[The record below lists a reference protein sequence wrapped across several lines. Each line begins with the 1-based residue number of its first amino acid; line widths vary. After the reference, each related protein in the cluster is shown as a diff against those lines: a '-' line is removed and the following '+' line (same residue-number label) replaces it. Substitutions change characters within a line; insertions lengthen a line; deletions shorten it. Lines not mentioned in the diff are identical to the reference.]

1 MTYQR
6 IQFNRMELAGSLGDL
21 GTLLPITIGMILV
34 NGMSATGT
42 FYLIGLFYILAGAYF
57 RIPVAVQ
64 PMKVVGAYAIATAMA
79 PAQIAASTL
88 LISCLLAIIALTGAA
103 NWIGKAV
110 PKAVVRGVQLA
121 TGVLLLRQGIQ
132 FIIGTSSLQQQ
143 SGTAEPF
150 FAIQHLGPLPL
161 GLLIGISGLILTLLL
176 LNSKRYPAGI
186 AVILLGLTA
195 GAILGDH
202 TELAKLS
209 PGFHLPP
216 LLPFG
221 FPDIDAFT
229 VALFTLVLPQIPMT
243 IGNAVVATAD
253 LSKEYF
259 QESAHRV
266 TYASTTLSMALASA
280 ACFFLGGIPLCH
292 GAGGLAA
299 HYRFGARTHGSN
311 LIIGAIFLFLAAIF
325 GPQAILLLHLLPM
338 SILGVLLAF
347 AGIQLGLAI
356 LDTMNRKD
364 MFVILAMLGITFT
377 ANLAWAFPIGI
388 ALSYLLQSEK
398 FSV

>member
-1 MTYQR
+1 
-6 IQFNRMELAGSLGDL
+6 MELAGSLGDL

>member
-6 IQFNRMELAGSLGDL
+6 IQFNRMELAGSFGDL

-42 FYLIGLFYILAGAYF
+42 FYAIGLFYILAGTYF

-64 PMKVVGAYAIATAMA
+64 PMKVIGAYAIVTGMA
-79 PAQIAASTL
+79 PDQIAASTL
-88 LISCLLAIIALTGAA
+88 LVSCFLTIIALTGTA

-121 TGVLLLRQGIQ
+121 TGILLLRQGIQ
-132 FIIGTSSLQQQ
+132 FITGTSSLQLQN
-143 SGTAEPF
+143 GAAEPF
-150 FAIQHLGPLPL
+150 FAIQHLGPVPL
-161 GLLIGISGLILTLLL
+161 GLFIGISGLVLTFLL

-186 AVILLGLTA
+186 AVIMLGLGA
-195 GAILGDH
+195 GLLFGNH
-202 TELAKLS
+202 NELLKLS
-209 PGFHLPP
+209 PGLHLPQ

-221 FPDIDAFT
+221 FPGVDAFT

-259 QESAHRV
+259 KESANRV
-266 TYASTTLSMALASA
+266 SYASITLSMALASA
-280 ACFFLGGIPLCH
+280 VCFLLGGIPLCH

-311 LIIGAIFLFLAAIF
+311 VIIGLILLALAIFF
-325 GPQAILLLHLLPM
+325 GPEAVTLLHLLPM

-347 AGIQLGLAI
+347 AGVQLGLAI
-356 LDTMNRKD
+356 LDMMNKKD
-364 MFVILAMLGITFT
+364 MFVVLAMLGITLT

-388 ALSYLLQSEK
+388 ALSYLLRSDK